1 MREGGWQTGSLLFSA
16 AQDFSL
22 DFDISTILRFS
33 WLLAEEQQ
41 NGKLCSIFQSLLMIL
56 LFLIPPPKYCIENAN
71 QV

>member
-1 MREGGWQTGSLLFSA
+1 MREGGWQTGSLIFLHFSH
-16 AQDFSL
+16 FSL
-22 DFDISTILRFS
+22 DFNISTILRFS

-41 NGKLCSIFQSLLMIL
+41 NGKRCSIFQSLLMIL